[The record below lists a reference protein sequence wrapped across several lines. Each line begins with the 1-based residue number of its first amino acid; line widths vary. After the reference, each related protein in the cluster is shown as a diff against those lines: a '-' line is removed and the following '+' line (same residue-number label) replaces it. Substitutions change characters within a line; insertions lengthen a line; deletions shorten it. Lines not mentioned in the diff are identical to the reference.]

1 MDPITK
7 HHYDNI
13 RNNTVIRNEDGTTST
28 VKTVIMGDGEREYLI
43 PTIWDGE
50 ELSAEDAFDRAM
62 AAETE
67 WPSMPAGEAGVKR
80 LEEVD
85 LAIHEGFTD
94 TTSPEE
100 AEKIVLRGADYPN
113 RGIMGTQM
121 SPRPETRPEIKIS
134 YDDADDIERLVW
146 AEARGEGVEGRNAV
160 RGTVFN
166 RLASSRFPNT
176 VSELLTEDQFEPIRD
191 YGDVKSIPIPKEA
204 LEQGRAEFAD
214 YYQLGEDASGGRTFF
229 QNTETTAERGTEF
242 SGPDP
247 MVIGKHTFTRGYE
260 GQEPVL
266 DTNFS
271 HNISVVDPE
280 YDVASAAGFALGGL
294 SLADATKGITTQE
307 GRKMAKKKFQ
317 LDVSTADPD
326 GDGNMTQMERIQAEA
341 TQKAA
346 VESGDADLDDAGT
359 AVGMNCGG
367 MMLPDEDIDPVSG
380 NPVPLG
386 SNPEN
391 VRDDLPAMLSQ
402 DEYVLPA
409 HVVKWHG
416 LKHIQEMQ
424 MEAETGLMGLHM
436 DGLIGGQEYEP
447 EEGSEEDTIEDLAE
461 GEELDGDDVLS
472 EDMNVE
478 TPVVEVEDE
487 LDDLEYEDVPE
498 ESALPGMMKKQKYAF
513 IIS

>member
-1 MDPITK
+1 M
-7 HHYDNI
+7 
-13 RNNTVIRNEDGTTST
+13 
-28 VKTVIMGDGEREYLI
+28 
-43 PTIWDGE
+43 
-50 ELSAEDAFDRAM
+50 
-62 AAETE
+62 
-67 WPSMPAGEAGVKR
+67 
-80 LEEVD
+80 
-85 LAIHEGFTD
+85 
-94 TTSPEE
+94 
-100 AEKIVLRGADYPN
+100 
-113 RGIMGTQM
+113 
-121 SPRPETRPEIKIS
+121 
-134 YDDADDIERLVW
+134 
-146 AEARGEGVEGRNAV
+146 
-160 RGTVFN
+160 
-166 RLASSRFPNT
+166 
-176 VSELLTEDQFEPIRD
+176 
-191 YGDVKSIPIPKEA
+191 
-204 LEQGRAEFAD
+204 
-214 YYQLGEDASGGRTFF
+214 
-229 QNTETTAERGTEF
+229 
-242 SGPDP
+242 
-247 MVIGKHTFTRGYE
+247 
-260 GQEPVL
+260 
-266 DTNFS
+266 
-271 HNISVVDPE
+271 DPE

-367 MMLPDEDIDPVSG
+367 MMLPDEDMDPVSG

>member
-1 MDPITK
+1 M
-7 HHYDNI
+7 
-13 RNNTVIRNEDGTTST
+13 ETST
-28 VKTVIMGDGEREYLI
+28 RPQQRPKTVLTY
-43 PTIWDGE
+43 
-50 ELSAEDAFDRAM
+50 ED
-62 AAETE
+62 
-67 WPSMPAGEAGVKR
+67 
-80 LEEVD
+80 LQ
-85 LAIHEGFTD
+85 
-94 TTSPEE
+94 
-100 AEKIVLRGADYPN
+100 N
-113 RGIMGTQM
+113 
-121 SPRPETRPEIKIS
+121 
-134 YDDADDIERLVW
+134 IERVVW
-146 AEARGEGVEGRNAV
+146 AEARGEGVDGRNAV
-160 RGTVFN
+160 RGVILN
-166 RLASSRFPNT
+166 RLASDRFPDT
-176 VSELLTEDQFEPIRD
+176 VEGVLSPDQFEPVKTYGSISDIPAPQEELDANFAELTD
-191 YGDVKSIPIPKEA
+191 YI
-204 LEQGRAEFAD
+204 
-214 YYQLGEDASGGRTFF
+214 QLGDDAVDGRTFF
-229 QNTETTAERGTEF
+229 QNAETTQARGTGF

-247 MVIGKHTFTRGYE
+247 MVVGKHTFTRGYE

-307 GRKMAKKKFQ
+307 GRKMAKNKFQ

-367 MMLPDEDIDPVSG
+367 MMLPDEDMDPVSG